1 MTMIDYRYDLIKA
14 DIDYHIK
21 EHPQTDLI
29 KKGLKWE
36 RCEPCPIA
44 DCWFFEFKKEIINPP
59 PYLEK
64 LNTKFFKD

>member
-1 MTMIDYRYDLIKA
+1 MIMIDYRYDLIKA

-21 EHPQTDLI
+21 EHPQIDLT

-64 LNTKFFKD
+64 LNTKFFED